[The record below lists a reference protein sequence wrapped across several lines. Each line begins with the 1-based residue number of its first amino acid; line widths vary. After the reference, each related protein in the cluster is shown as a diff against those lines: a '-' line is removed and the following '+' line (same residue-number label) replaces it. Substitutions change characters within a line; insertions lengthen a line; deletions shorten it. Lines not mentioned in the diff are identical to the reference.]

1 MRAIAVVNQKGGCG
15 KTTTAINLAAF
26 LARAD
31 RRTLVVDMDPQGH
44 ATLGL
49 VSKADDLSATVY
61 DALVARLAGRP
72 ASLDDVMLAVGTNL
86 DLVPSNILL
95 SALPEISVSVPG
107 RETLLSGLV
116 DAVRERYDYL
126 IVDCPPGVGILTFNA
141 LMACTEAIV
150 PIEPGFFSLHGI
162 AKMLETFDL
171 LARDAGHVV
180 APRALMTMYC
190 GRTRFAREV
199 GEEIRHHLEGRCY
212 HTVIRHSVKLAE
224 AASHALPIVEYCR
237 HCVGFDDYAL
247 LCAEVLQAEEELG
260 IVLRPVETA
269 TETPAVETATP
280 SPKGW
285 PPSAPQATAHG
296 VDFPLEAPIPQT
308 VRLADLD
315 GWSANGAEVQPSG
328 RARPTI
334 VRPPVEAAAETPAV
348 GTTTA
353 TPARKSWPPSAPQA
367 TAHGGDFPLEAP
379 IPQTVRLGD
388 LDGWSANSNEMQPSG
403 RAWPKIVRRPVEV
416 AAEASA
422 VDTATATPAP
432 QCWPPSAPQVTA
444 DGVVFA
450 LEAPEAR
457 TVQLA
462 GDFNGWK
469 VDGNEMQPAGR
480 VWTKVVP
487 LVPGRYCYRYVVDGR
502 WQNDPLNSA
511 VEPAPFGGYNSIV
524 VVEERLAN
532 AGRSRD
538 GAIDG

>member
-1 MRAIAVVNQKGGCG
+1 MRTIAVVNQKGGCG

-26 LARAD
+26 LARAG
-31 RRTLVVDMDPQGH
+31 RRTLVIDMDPQGH

-49 VSKADDLSATVY
+49 VSKADELSATVY
-61 DALVARLAGRP
+61 DVLAARLAGRP
-72 ASLDDVMLAVGTNL
+72 ASLSDVTLAVAANL

-116 DAVRERYDYL
+116 AAVRERYDYL
-126 IVDCPPGVGILTFNA
+126 LVDCPPGVGILTFNA

-162 AKMLETFDL
+162 AKLLETIDL
-171 LARDAGHVV
+171 LSRDAGHVIT
-180 APRALMTMYC
+180 PRALMTMYC

-199 GEEIRHHLEGRCY
+199 GEEIRRHLDGRCY
-212 HTVIRHSVKLAE
+212 QAVIRHSVKLAE
-224 AASHALPIVEYCR
+224 AASHALPIAEYCR

-260 IVLRPVETA
+260 IVPRPVEA
-269 TETPAVETATP
+269 AAEKPAVETATP
-280 SPKGW
+280 SPTSW
-285 PPSAPQATAHG
+285 SQSAPQATAHG
-296 VDFPLEAPIPQT
+296 VDFPFEAPIPQT

-315 GWSANGAEVQPSG
+315 GWSANG
-328 RARPTI
+328 
-334 VRPPVEAAAETPAV
+334 
-348 GTTTA
+348 
-353 TPARKSWPPSAPQA
+353 
-367 TAHGGDFPLEAP
+367 
-379 IPQTVRLGD
+379 
-388 LDGWSANSNEMQPSG
+388 NEMRPSG
-403 RAWPKIVRRPVEV
+403 RAWPKIVPRPVEV
-416 AAEASA
+416 AAEAPA

-432 QCWPPSAPQVTA
+432 QRRPPSTPQVTA
-444 DGVVFA
+444 DGVMFA
-450 LEAPEAR
+450 LEAPEAQ

-462 GDFNGWK
+462 GDFNGWR

-502 WQNDPLNSA
+502 WQNDPLNPA

-524 VVEERLAN
+524 VVEDQVADG
-532 AGRSRD
+532 GRSRE